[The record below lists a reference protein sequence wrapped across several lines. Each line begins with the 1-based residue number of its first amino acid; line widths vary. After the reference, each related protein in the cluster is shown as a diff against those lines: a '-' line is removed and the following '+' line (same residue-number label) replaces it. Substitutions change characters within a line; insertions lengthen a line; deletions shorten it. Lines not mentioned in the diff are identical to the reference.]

1 MRQMKKQFSVTYETK
16 GVKVV
21 NVTLQ
26 EGKDLP
32 EDWDSLTMKQRDE
45 WLYDNQYSAH
55 LIWTDE
61 HEGEA
66 VNILPITHLKAIV

>member
-1 MRQMKKQFSVTYETK
+1 MKKQFSVTYETK
-16 GVKVV
+16 GVKIV
-21 NVTLQ
+21 NVTLPDG
-26 EGKDLP
+26 EDLP
-32 EDWDSLTMKQRDE
+32 EDWESLTMKQRDE

-66 VNILPITHLKAIV
+66 VNILPITHLKALV